1 MPPAEDDTTI
11 NQDQNQEPKGAEGTP
26 EPKPN
31 EADAGAAKGADGD
44 AADGKGKEPKPDGDA
59 DDAKPETRKAADGD
73 DVDVDDKG
81 SVTMPF
87 SAFQRRLTRAANQAT
102 RSALKDIF
110 GTDDASQIKKMVKQG
125 KEAQAS
131 LDKTRR
137 EQMTEVEKLKEDNE
151 RLRARAEEEGKLSTY
166 EEDQLAEKGEK
177 VVAGI
182 AGKFIS
188 GDYVEDAVASYQR
201 HLAKLSNDEL
211 GQLDAKDIEEW
222 FKEYASRKPALAR
235 KPGERRKVQEP
246 ASNGPDPAKKPEP
259 AKPGSNTSKTPR
271 PNQQNSMT
279 KQEWEEYKRQRG
291 LNF

>member
-1 MPPAEDDTTI
+1 MPGAEDDTTI
-11 NQDQNQEPKGAEGTP
+11 NQDQTQEPKGAEGTP
-26 EPKPN
+26 EPK
-31 EADAGAAKGADGD
+31 GADGD
-44 AADGKGKEPKPDGDA
+44 DAGKGKGAEVKKPEGDA
-59 DDAKPETRKAADGD
+59 DDSKPETRKAADGD

-87 SAFQRRLTRAANQAT
+87 SSFQKRLTRAANQAT
-102 RSALKDIF
+102 RTALKDIF
-110 GTDDASQIKKMVKQG
+110 GTDDASQIKKLVKQG
-125 KEAQAS
+125 KEAQAA

-151 RLRARAEEEGKLSTY
+151 RLRARAEEAEGKLSTY

-188 GDYVEDAVASYQR
+188 GDYIEDAVASYQR
-201 HLAKLSNDEL
+201 HLAKMSNDEL
-211 GQLDAKDIEEW
+211 DGLGPKDIEDW
-222 FKEYASRKPALAR
+222 FKDYAARKPAMAR

-259 AKPGSNTSKTPR
+259 AKPGSNSSKTPR